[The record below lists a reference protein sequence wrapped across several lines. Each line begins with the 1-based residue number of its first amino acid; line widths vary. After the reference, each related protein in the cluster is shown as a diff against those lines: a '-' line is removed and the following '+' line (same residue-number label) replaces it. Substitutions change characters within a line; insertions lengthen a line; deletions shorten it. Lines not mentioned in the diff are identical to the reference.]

1 MRRCKNKC
9 GKELPPAAKC
19 EDYTQKEGYCSSDCK
34 REHQK
39 DKKAKA
45 KPKSGKPRKRS
56 GGVKR
61 SPADIAFSDCVRYA
75 AGYTCQKCGKVDGQ
89 MECSHIFSRKNRT
102 IRWAKDN
109 AMCKCHTCHRWWHEN
124 PTESGDWFRNLVGE
138 GAYQIL
144 VEKKNS
150 KQRVSKL
157 EEEEIAKHY
166 REQLRKMQSGDQDDF
181 DSWQ

>member
-9 GKELPPAAKC
+9 GAELPAAAKC
-19 EDYTQKEGYCSSDCK
+19 TQYLEKEGFCSAECK
-34 REHQK
+34 KEHAK
-39 DKKAKA
+39 AKKAKA
-45 KPKSGKPRKRS
+45 KPAKKRKS

-75 AGYTCQKCGKVDGQ
+75 AKYTCQRCGKTDGQ

-124 PTESGDWFRNLVGE
+124 PTESGNWFRNMVGE
-138 GAYQIL
+138 GFYSL
-144 VEKKNS
+144 LLERKNA
-150 KQRVSKL
+150 KVKVSKL

-166 REQLRKMQSGDQDDF
+166 REQLKLMESGEQDDF
-181 DSWQ
+181 ESWQ